1 MNRSRQSRPST
12 DHEPSPTFEED
23 YLDIDHWPLGWGAA
37 ARTMPTAQ
45 RILNL
50 LKAFLCDLLSQR
62 LARKTLLKHRENLCI
77 LGETIVQRINQK
89 PALRRK
95 NMVPVMMVFIDEDGG
110 PLLYPSQSIAQRSLD
125 ATCLK
130 LRGFL
135 LDSNPTSG

>member
-1 MNRSRQSRPST
+1 MNRPRKSRPST
-12 DHEPSPTFEED
+12 EHGPSPTFEED
-23 YLDIDHWPLGWGAA
+23 YLDIDHWPNGWGAA

-45 RILNL
+45 RIMNL
-50 LKAFLCDLLSQR
+50 FKAFLCDLLSKR
-62 LARKTLLKHRENLCI
+62 LARKTLLQHREHLRI

-110 PLLYPSQSIAQRSLD
+110 PLLYPSQSLAQRSLD

-130 LRGFL
+130 LRVFL
-135 LDSNPTSG
+135 LDSKPILS

>member
-1 MNRSRQSRPST
+1 MEA
-12 DHEPSPTFEED
+12 EPSPTFEEE
-23 YLDIDHWPLGWGAA
+23 YLDIDHWPCRWGAE
-37 ARTMPTAQ
+37 ARTLPTAQ

-50 LKAFLCDLLSQR
+50 FKAFLCDLLSER
-62 LARKTLLKHRENLCI
+62 LARKTLLTHREHLCI

-110 PLLYPSQSIAQRSLD
+110 PLLYPSQSTAQRSLD

-135 LDSNPTSG
+135 LDTKPASG

>member
-1 MNRSRQSRPST
+1 MNRPRQSRPST
-12 DHEPSPTFEED
+12 EHEPSPTFEED

-45 RILNL
+45 RVLNL
-50 LKAFLCDLLSQR
+50 FKVFLCDLLSKR
-62 LARKTLLKHRENLCI
+62 LARKTLLKHREHLCI

-89 PALRRK
+89 PDLRRK

-110 PLLYPSQSIAQRSLD
+110 PLLYPSQSLAQRSLD

-135 LDSNPTSG
+135 LDSKPTSS

>member
-1 MNRSRQSRPST
+1 MNRPRQSRPST
-12 DHEPSPTFEED
+12 ENEPSPTFEED
-23 YLDIDHWPLGWGAA
+23 YLDIDHWPLGWGAE
-37 ARTMPTAQ
+37 ARTLPTAQ

-50 LKAFLCDLLSQR
+50 FKAFLCDLLNKR
-62 LARKTLLKHRENLCI
+62 LARKTLLKHREHLCI

-89 PALRRK
+89 PDLRRK

-110 PLLYPSQSIAQRSLD
+110 PLLYPSQSLAQRSHD

-135 LDSNPTSG
+135 LDSKPTSS

>member
-1 MNRSRQSRPST
+1 MNRTRKSPPSAA
-12 DHEPSPTFEED
+12 DEFSPTFEED
-23 YLDIDHWPLGWGAA
+23 YLDIDHWPIAWGAE
-37 ARTMPTAQ
+37 ARTLPTAQ

-50 LKAFLCDLLSQR
+50 FKAFLCDLLSKR
-62 LARKTLLKHRENLCI
+62 LARKILLKQREHLCI

-110 PLLYPSQSIAQRSLD
+110 PLLYPSQSLAQRSLD

-135 LDSNPTSG
+135 LDSKPTSS